1 MFDLLEKGKQTLLF
15 FTCVYNYC
23 NLIKCL
29 RKNVKCKLIYELI
42 NAERDVANLI
52 ITRSHFHLLIDNM
65 VIQKA
70 FENVFTF

>member
-29 RKNVKCKLIYELI
+29 RQYVKCKLIYEQI

-52 ITRSHFHLLIDNM
+52 FTRSHFHLSINHI
-65 VIQKA
+65 VIQKV
-70 FENVFTF
+70 FNNLFTF

>member
-29 RKNVKCKLIYELI
+29 RKNVKCKLIYEQI
-42 NAERDVANLI
+42 NAQNENLI
-52 ITRSHFHLLIDNM
+52 FTRSHFHLLIDNM